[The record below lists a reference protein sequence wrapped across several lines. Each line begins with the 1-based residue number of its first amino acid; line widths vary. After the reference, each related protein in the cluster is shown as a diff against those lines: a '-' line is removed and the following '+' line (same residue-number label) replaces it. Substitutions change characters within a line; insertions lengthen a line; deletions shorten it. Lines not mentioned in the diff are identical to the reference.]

1 MNHDESVPEN
11 SYEMK
16 FDIGTIKHLGLQMYS
31 TLPPVIGELVANAW
45 DANATR
51 VDITIPDTPIDQK
64 RSEITIEDNG
74 IGMSD
79 KDVRERYLIIGR
91 DRRER
96 EGSDRT
102 PEPLK
107 RRIMGRKGIGKF
119 SAFGIAKEIDVESV
133 QKGKISHFLMNY
145 DDLLEK
151 EHERIIHLPQLD
163 PTGTI
168 SNGTKIILRNIIRF
182 KNRSISIG
190 RLRRGLAR
198 RFAVIGQNDF
208 KVVINGKP
216 ITLEERDLQSKLA
229 KDEDGNPYLWEYS
242 GIEIKEGTGWT
253 VTGWIG
259 ALDRAR
265 QDEDEIDKDKKDNI
279 DTGIVLMARDKLVQE
294 PFVFE
299 ADVGQQFALSY
310 LTGELHV
317 EFTDEVEDTIATTRN
332 SLVWDAEPNEAL
344 KEWGRKEVN
353 KIASEWADKRRE
365 DNERKLQGHPIYIKF
380 KEEAGKIDKK
390 LEFKRADQLIQQL
403 ILKSL
408 DKSPNAEIED
418 FEPLVDMFINFWQFD
433 SFQEMAENIR
443 DAGVEEPDK
452 LLNLFTEWEILEAKE
467 MMKVTEGRIMTI
479 KQLQKFIDTNAKEVP
494 TIHNFLKKFP
504 WVLDPRWTLV
514 ADEHSYSDL
523 LRDQFPDSDDIPD
536 VDRRIDFLCVREGTH
551 LVVVEIKRPKTKIRM
566 AELDQVEKYVTFI
579 EGQIRGTSDP
589 ELRYENVTGYL
600 LGGDVADDNEVQ
612 AKMRRLSQTNIYVR
626 RYSDLLERVE
636 VLHAKFLERYDQL
649 QAKQDQMVV
658 NRNLNIA

>member
-1 MNHDESVPEN
+1 MNQDISITEN

-51 VDITIPDTPIDQK
+51 VDITIPDEPIDQE
-64 RSEITIEDNG
+64 RSEIIITDNG

-96 EGSDRT
+96 EGSDIT
-102 PEPLK
+102 PKPYE

-133 QKGKISHFLMNY
+133 QNGKTSHLLMNY
-145 DDLLEK
+145 DALLEK
-151 EHERIIHLPQLD
+151 EYERVIHLPQLH

-190 RLRRGLAR
+190 KLRRGLAR

-208 KVVINGKP
+208 EVVINGKP
-216 ITLEERDLQSKLA
+216 ITLEERDLKRKLA
-229 KDEDGNPYLWEYS
+229 WDEDENQYLWEYP
-242 GIEIKEGTGWT
+242 GTEIKDGTGWT

-265 QDEDEIDKDKKDNI
+265 QDEDEIGNDKKDNI

-294 PFVFE
+294 PFVFKT
-299 ADVGQQFALSY
+299 DVGQQFALSY

-317 EFTDEVEDTIATTRN
+317 EFTDENEDMIATTRN
-332 SLVWDAEPNEAL
+332 SLVWDTEENEAL
-344 KEWGRKEVN
+344 EEWGRKEVN
-353 KIASEWADKRRE
+353 RIASEWSARRSE
-365 DNERKLQGHPIYIKF
+365 DNRRKLQEHPIYIKF
-380 KEEAGKIDKK
+380 KDESGKIDKK
-390 LEFKRADQLIQQL
+390 REFKRADQLIQQL

-408 DKSPNAEIED
+408 DKSHNADIED

-443 DAGVEEPDK
+443 DAGLEEPAK
-452 LLNLFTEWEILEAKE
+452 LLNLFREWEILEAKE
-467 MMKVTEGRIMTI
+467 MMKVTEGRIMAI

-504 WVLDPRWTLV
+504 WVLDPRWNLV
-514 ADEHSYSDL
+514 ADEHRYSDL
-523 LRDQFPDSDDIPD
+523 LRDQFSDSDDIPE

-551 LVVVEIKRPKTKIRM
+551 LVVVEIKRPKSRIRRK
-566 AELDQVEKYVTFI
+566 ELDQIEDYVTFI
-579 EGQIRGTSDP
+579 EGQIRGTTDP
-589 ELRYENVTGYL
+589 NLQYKDVTGYL
-600 LGGDVADDNEVQ
+600 LCGDVVDDNEVQ
-612 AKMRRLSQTNIYVR
+612 AKMERLSQTKIYVR
-626 RYSDLLERVE
+626 RYSDLLEMAE
-636 VLHAKFLERYDQL
+636 GLHTEFLKRYDQL
-649 QAKQDQMVV
+649 QANKTNFDS
-658 NRNLNIA
+658 

>member
-1 MNHDESVPEN
+1 MNQDISITEN

-51 VDITIPDTPIDQK
+51 VDITIPDEPIDQE
-64 RSEITIEDNG
+64 RSEIIITDNG

-96 EGSDRT
+96 EGSDIT
-102 PEPLK
+102 PKPYE

-133 QKGKISHFLMNY
+133 QNGKTSHLLMNY
-145 DDLLEK
+145 DALLEK
-151 EHERIIHLPQLD
+151 EYERVIHLPQLH

-208 KVVINGKP
+208 EVVINGKP
-216 ITLEERDLQSKLA
+216 ITLEERDLKRKLA
-229 KDEDGNPYLWEYS
+229 RDEDKNQYLWEYP
-242 GIEIKEGTGWT
+242 GTEIKDGTGWT

-265 QDEDEIDKDKKDNI
+265 QDEDEIGNDKKDNI

-294 PFVFE
+294 PFVFKT
-299 ADVGQQFALSY
+299 DVGQQFALSY

-317 EFTDEVEDTIATTRN
+317 EFTDENEDMIATTRN
-332 SLVWDAEPNEAL
+332 SLVWDTEENEAL
-344 KEWGRKEVN
+344 EEWGRKEVN
-353 KIASEWADKRRE
+353 RIASEWSARRSE
-365 DNERKLQGHPIYIKF
+365 DNRRKLQEHPIYIKF
-380 KEEAGKIDKK
+380 KDEAGKIDKK
-390 LEFKRADQLIQQL
+390 REFKRADQLIQQL

-408 DKSPNAEIED
+408 DKSHNADIED

-443 DAGVEEPDK
+443 DAGVEEPAK
-452 LLNLFTEWEILEAKE
+452 LLNLFREWEILEAKE
-467 MMKVTEGRIMTI
+467 MMKVTEGRIMAI

-504 WVLDPRWTLV
+504 WVLDPRWNLV
-514 ADEHSYSDL
+514 ADEHRYSDL
-523 LRDQFPDSDDIPD
+523 LRDQFSDSDDIPE

-551 LVVVEIKRPKTKIRM
+551 LVVVEIKRPKSRIRRK
-566 AELDQVEKYVTFI
+566 ELDQIEDYVTFI
-579 EGQIRGTSDP
+579 EGQIRGTTDP
-589 ELRYENVTGYL
+589 NLQYKDVTGYL
-600 LGGDVADDNEVQ
+600 LCGDVVDDNEVQ
-612 AKMRRLSQTNIYVR
+612 AKMERLSQTKIYVR
-626 RYSDLLERVE
+626 RYSDLLEMAE
-636 VLHAKFLERYDQL
+636 GLHTEFLKRYDQL
-649 QAKQDQMVV
+649 QANKTNFDS
-658 NRNLNIA
+658 

>member
-51 VDITIPDTPIDQK
+51 VDITVPEDPIDQK
-64 RSEITIEDNG
+64 RSEIIIKDNG

-79 KDVRERYLIIGR
+79 KDVRKRYLIIGR

-96 EGSDRT
+96 DGSDRT
-102 PEPLK
+102 PKPLK

-133 QKGKISHFLMNY
+133 HDGITSHFLMNY
-145 DDLLEK
+145 DKLLEK
-151 EHERIIHLPQLD
+151 ENERVIQLPQL
-163 PTGTI
+163 PPSGSI
-168 SNGTKIILRNIIRF
+168 SKGTKITLRNIIKF
-182 KNRSISIG
+182 KNRRISIETI
-190 RLRRGLAR
+190 RRGLAR
-198 RFAVIGQNDF
+198 RFSVIGHDDF
-208 KVVINGKP
+208 EVVINNQP
-216 ITLEERDLQSKLA
+216 ISIEERDLQRKLA
-229 KDEDGNPYLWEYS
+229 IDEDGNKYLWEYKKE
-242 GIEIKEGTGWT
+242 EIKEGTGWT

-259 ALDRAR
+259 AVDRTSP
-265 QDEDEIDKDKKDNI
+265 DKDKI
-279 DTGIVLMARDKLVQE
+279 DRGIVLMARGKLVQE
-294 PFVFE
+294 PFVFD
-299 ADVGQQFALSY
+299 AVVGQQFALSY
-310 LTGELHV
+310 LIGELHV
-317 EFTDEVEDTIATTRN
+317 DFTDEVEDMIATTRN
-332 SLVWDAEPNEAL
+332 SLVWDTEENEVL
-344 KEWGRKEVN
+344 KEWGKKEVN
-353 KIASEWADKRRE
+353 RIASLWAGKRRE
-365 DNERKLQGHPIYIKF
+365 DNERKLLEHPTYLKF
-380 KEEAGKIDKK
+380 KEQSGEIDKK
-390 LEFKRADQLIQQL
+390 REFKQADGLIRQL
-403 ILKSL
+403 ILGSI

-418 FEPLVDMFINFWQFD
+418 FGPLVDMFIEFWQFD
-433 SFQEMAENIR
+433 SFRDMAENIR

-479 KQLQKFIDTNAKEVP
+479 KKLQKFIDTNAKEVP

-514 ADEHSYSDL
+514 ADEHRYSDL

-551 LVVVEIKRPKTKIRM
+551 LVVVEIKRPKTRIRRK
-566 AELDQVEKYVTFI
+566 ELEQIEDYVTFI
-579 EGQIRGTSDP
+579 EGKIRGTSDP

-600 LGGDVADDNEVQ
+600 LGGDVSNDNEVQ

-626 RYSDLLERVE
+626 QYSDLLERVE
-636 VLHAKFLERYDQL
+636 VLHAQFLKRYNQL
-649 QAKQDQMVV
+649 QKRRTD
-658 NRNLNIA
+658 

>member
-51 VDITIPDTPIDQK
+51 VDITVPEDPIDQK
-64 RSEITIEDNG
+64 RSEIIIKDNG

-79 KDVRERYLIIGR
+79 KDVRKRYLIIGR

-96 EGSDRT
+96 DGSDRT
-102 PEPLK
+102 PKPLK

-133 QKGKISHFLMNY
+133 HDGITSHFLMNY
-145 DDLLEK
+145 DKLLEK
-151 EHERIIHLPQLD
+151 ENERVIQLPQL
-163 PTGTI
+163 PPSGSI
-168 SNGTKIILRNIIRF
+168 SKGTKITLRNIIKF
-182 KNRSISIG
+182 KNRRISIETI
-190 RLRRGLAR
+190 RRGLAR
-198 RFAVIGQNDF
+198 RFSVIGHDDF
-208 KVVINGKP
+208 EVVINNQP
-216 ITLEERDLQSKLA
+216 ISIEERDLQRKLA
-229 KDEDGNPYLWEYS
+229 IDEDGNKYLWEYKKE
-242 GIEIKEGTGWT
+242 EIKEGTGWT

-259 ALDRAR
+259 AVDRTSP
-265 QDEDEIDKDKKDNI
+265 DKDKI
-279 DTGIVLMARDKLVQE
+279 DRGIVLMARGKLVQE
-294 PFVFE
+294 PFVFD
-299 ADVGQQFALSY
+299 AVVGQQFALSY
-310 LTGELHV
+310 LIGELHV
-317 EFTDEVEDTIATTRN
+317 DFTDEVEDMIATTRN
-332 SLVWDAEPNEAL
+332 SLVWDTEENEVL
-344 KEWGRKEVN
+344 KEWGKKEVN
-353 KIASEWADKRRE
+353 RIASLWAGKRRE
-365 DNERKLQGHPIYIKF
+365 DNERKLLEHPTYLKF
-380 KEEAGKIDKK
+380 KEQSGEIDKK
-390 LEFKRADQLIQQL
+390 REFKQADGLIRQL
-403 ILKSL
+403 ILGSI

-418 FEPLVDMFINFWQFD
+418 FGPLVDMFIEFWQFD
-433 SFQEMAENIR
+433 SFRDMAENIR

-479 KQLQKFIDTNAKEVP
+479 KKLQKFIDTNAKEVP

-514 ADEHSYSDL
+514 ADEHRYSDL

-551 LVVVEIKRPKTKIRM
+551 LVVVEIKRPKTRIRRK
-566 AELDQVEKYVTFI
+566 ELEQIEDYVTFI
-579 EGQIRGTSDP
+579 EGKIRGTSDP

-600 LGGDVADDNEVQ
+600 LGGDVSNDNEVQ

-626 RYSDLLERVE
+626 QYSDLLERVE
-636 VLHAKFLERYDQL
+636 VLHAQFLKRYNQL
-649 QAKQDQMVV
+649 QKKK
-658 NRNLNIA
+658 N

>member
-1 MNHDESVPEN
+1 MKQDLSITEN

-51 VDITIPDTPIDQK
+51 VDITIPDEPIDQE
-64 RSEITIEDNG
+64 RSEIIITDNG

-96 EGSDRT
+96 EGSDIT
-102 PEPLK
+102 PKPYE

-133 QKGKISHFLMNY
+133 QNGKTSHLLMNY

-151 EHERIIHLPQLD
+151 EYERVIHLPQLH

-168 SNGTKIILRNIIRF
+168 SNGTKIILRIIIRF

-208 KVVINGKP
+208 EVVINGKP
-216 ITLEERDLQSKLA
+216 ITLEERDLKSKLA
-229 KDEDGNPYLWEYS
+229 RDEDGNQYLWEYP
-242 GIEIKEGTGWT
+242 GTEIKDGTGWT

-265 QDEDEIDKDKKDNI
+265 QDEDEIGNDKKDNI

-294 PFVFE
+294 PFVFKT
-299 ADVGQQFALSY
+299 DVGQQFALSY

-317 EFTDEVEDTIATTRN
+317 EFTDENEDMIATTRN
-332 SLVWDAEPNEAL
+332 SLVWDTEENEAL
-344 KEWGRKEVN
+344 EEWGRKEVN
-353 KIASEWADKRRE
+353 RIASEWSNRRSE
-365 DNERKLQGHPIYIKF
+365 DNKRKLQEHPIYIKF
-380 KEEAGKIDKK
+380 KDEAGKIDKK
-390 LEFKRADQLIQQL
+390 REFKRADQLIQQL

-408 DKSPNAEIED
+408 DKSHNAEIED

-443 DAGVEEPDK
+443 DAGFEEPEK
-452 LLNLFTEWEILEAKE
+452 LLNLFREWEILEAKE

-494 TIHNFLKKFP
+494 TIHNFLTKFP
-504 WVLDPRWTLV
+504 WVLDPRWNLI
-514 ADEHSYSDL
+514 ADEHRYSDL
-523 LRDQFPDSDDIPD
+523 LRDQFSDSDDIPE

-551 LVVVEIKRPKTKIRM
+551 LVVVEIKRPKSRIRRK
-566 AELDQVEKYVTFI
+566 ELDQIEDYVTFI
-579 EGQIRGTSDP
+579 EGQIRGTTDP
-589 ELRYENVTGYL
+589 NLQYKDVTGYL
-600 LGGDVADDNEVQ
+600 LCGDVVDDNEVQ
-612 AKMRRLSQTNIYVR
+612 AKMERLSQTKIYVR
-626 RYSDLLERVE
+626 RYSDLLEMAE
-636 VLHAKFLERYDQL
+636 GLHTEFLKRYDQL
-649 QAKQDQMVV
+649 QANKTNFDS
-658 NRNLNIA
+658 